1 MIAAAFSDRRKI
13 LLVMFVTF
21 AVIAALA
28 EFVVPNYTAQ
38 STLLVLLSKDYA
50 AQSEV
55 GSEHD
60 VAGVLDRD
68 AFLKAET
75 DIIESEPLAR
85 QVVREIGVARLYPQM
100 VNPSFLHRLR
110 ADWTH
115 RIRAALGLSP
125 SPSPALEDLA
135 TVAFSQHL
143 SAVADKAG
151 NVITV
156 SFRHPDAKVAADAV
170 NDLVAAYLSTRS
182 GLYAEVESTFLA
194 RQASGL
200 RTQLADAT
208 RRYAEFKA
216 KNGIVDYP
224 TQRDI
229 LLHQQADLVRD
240 QQNAAS
246 RVAQLEQRLSVID
259 TDIARTPPELTVYSE
274 SDAQQRQENLRSS
287 LENLKVSAAKLRQN
301 YLPNYPMVAQV
312 EAQIRDAAGQLA
324 TTGAGTSVVR
334 RGRNTV
340 YDDLVL
346 DRAHTDQD
354 LQAARAQYR
363 QDTDHLAVL
372 GASLTALEG
381 NAVELANLDRE
392 VALTESDYRS
402 VERTLQSRR
411 IVEGADANTSNVR
424 VISPAT
430 PPLSRPHLRAA
441 ILVGGALL
449 SLIAGILTA
458 FLCEAFRR
466 GFLLPEKLE
475 RNLGLPVLAVI
486 PEFADLGAIPIL
498 SRKPADAQ
506 LG

>member
-1 MIAAAFSDRRKI
+1 MGTELVAYSGPILAAPGAAALPIREMIAAAFSDRRKI

-156 SFRHPDAKVAADAV
+156 SFRHPDAKV
-170 NDLVAAYLSTRS
+170 R
-182 GLYAEVESTFLA
+182 
-194 RQASGL
+194 
-200 RTQLADAT
+200 
-208 RRYAEFKA
+208 
-216 KNGIVDYP
+216 
-224 TQRDI
+224 
-229 LLHQQADLVRD
+229 
-240 QQNAAS
+240 
-246 RVAQLEQRLSVID
+246 
-259 TDIARTPPELTVYSE
+259 
-274 SDAQQRQENLRSS
+274 
-287 LENLKVSAAKLRQN
+287 
-301 YLPNYPMVAQV
+301 
-312 EAQIRDAAGQLA
+312 
-324 TTGAGTSVVR
+324 
-334 RGRNTV
+334 
-340 YDDLVL
+340 
-346 DRAHTDQD
+346 
-354 LQAARAQYR
+354 
-363 QDTDHLAVL
+363 
-372 GASLTALEG
+372 
-381 NAVELANLDRE
+381 
-392 VALTESDYRS
+392 
-402 VERTLQSRR
+402 SRR
-411 IVEGADANTSNVR
+411 RE
-424 VISPAT
+424 
-430 PPLSRPHLRAA
+430 
-441 ILVGGALL
+441 
-449 SLIAGILTA
+449 
-458 FLCEAFRR
+458 
-466 GFLLPEKLE
+466 
-475 RNLGLPVLAVI
+475 
-486 PEFADLGAIPIL
+486 
-498 SRKPADAQ
+498 
-506 LG
+506 